1 MALVEE
7 VLIDRVN
14 YLTMGLEDCFREINL
29 LYQRLSILVL
39 ALMVP
44 IFPQEDWNLA
54 NEIIQPTGWDVEILE
69 PPPIDANFEVPIN
82 PTPAQS
88 EAEEDPF
95 IFLPRGIDEMLNDLS
110 LGYFR

>member
-1 MALVEE
+1 MTLVDK

-29 LYQRLSILVL
+29 LHQSLNIL
-39 ALMVP
+39 ALPPMEP

-69 PPPIDANFEVPIN
+69 PPPIDATFEVPIN
-82 PTPAQS
+82 PAPAQD
-88 EAEEDPF
+88 EVEEEPC
-95 IFLPRGIDEMLNDLS
+95 IFLPREIEKNAQ
-110 LGYFR
+110 